1 MNWRVAKSLEI
12 LLADVNKYAPHRR
25 KDSDGS
31 IGDARH
37 QAERTSDHNP
47 YIVLNGIGIVRA
59 RDFTHAPETGFDAY
73 AFAEMLRL
81 NKDSRIRYIISNKK
95 IASGA
100 GGPSPWVWRAYNG
113 SNPHDHHT
121 HVSVTEDAAHFDDP
135 REWNFSGMI
144 EEVVKQAP
152 LANSFVVP
160 PATLRVG
167 SRGDLVKKMQAGIG
181 LKGADVDG
189 FFGATITFPALKKFQ
204 AAHKPLDPDGI
215 CGPETWKVITAA

>member
-1 MNWRVAKSLEI
+1 
-12 LLADVNKYAPHRR
+12 LLADVNKFAPHRR

-47 YIVLNGIGIVRA
+47 YIVLNGVGIVRA

-73 AFAEMLRL
+73 AFAEMLRI
-81 NKDSRIRYIISNKK
+81 NKDDRIRYIISNKK

-100 GGPSPWVWRAYNG
+100 GGPSPWVWRPYTG

-121 HVSVTEDAAHFDDP
+121 HVSATEDAKHFDDP
-135 REWNFSGMI
+135 REWTFKGMDAA
-144 EEVVKQAP
+144 VVEQAP
-152 LANSFVVP
+152 VANNFVVP

-167 SRGDLVKKMQAGIG
+167 ARGDLVKKMQAGIG
-181 LKGADVDG
+181 LTGKAVDG
-189 FFGATITFPALKKFQ
+189 FFGADETLPALKKFQ
-204 AAHKPLDPDGI
+204 LANKLDSDGI
-215 CGPETWKVITAA
+215 CGPSTWKLITAA

>member
-95 IASGA
+95 ILIS
-100 GGPSPWVWRAYNG
+100 WRNLTKTFNG
-113 SNPHDHHT
+113 LEIITMTYIQNT
-121 HVSVTEDAAHFDDP
+121 
-135 REWNFSGMI
+135 
-144 EEVVKQAP
+144 K
-152 LANSFVVP
+152 AN
-160 PATLRVG
+160 TLQ
-167 SRGDLVKKMQAGIG
+167 L
-181 LKGADVDG
+181 
-189 FFGATITFPALKKFQ
+189 TIPK
-204 AAHKPLDPDGI
+204 
-215 CGPETWKVITAA
+215 